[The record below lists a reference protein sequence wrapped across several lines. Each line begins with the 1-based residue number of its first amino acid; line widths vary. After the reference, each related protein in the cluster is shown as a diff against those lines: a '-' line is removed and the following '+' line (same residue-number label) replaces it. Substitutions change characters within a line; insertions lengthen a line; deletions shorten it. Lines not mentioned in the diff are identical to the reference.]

1 MRIPNNHTDDFS
13 KNLNDYFA
21 KIEDTHLERIKPFLA
36 TRELNVMLQ
45 DGSVTKSSTFDPK
58 HVVEFYR
65 SFLSDLK
72 NWKGDIQETT
82 GELNRITCQIST
94 ALDNYTIKGYFGIQ
108 FHVLP
113 YYKPDKQVI
122 GLQKE
127 LFELSTRNSA
137 LQESVSNIGNSTIK
151 QELKKMALDELE
163 FEDLFERLFQNQE
176 LIGKLEEKVKNIEES
191 YPELNGAEKRKSSI
205 ISELE
210 NLVIKLYQVSAITID
225 YNKLMQGEE
234 GIIVYFDVETI
245 HKKKGNGRG
254 KGKGMEKGNQTKS
267 VNFENIKDITKER
280 TTELFDE
287 VASALQHEFI

>member
-1 MRIPNNHTDDFS
+1 MRIPNNHTDGFS
-13 KNLNDYFA
+13 KNLNDHFA

-36 TRELNVMLQ
+36 ARELNVMLQ
-45 DGSVTKSSTFDPK
+45 DGTVTKSSTFDPK

-65 SFLSDLK
+65 SFLKYLK

-94 ALDNYTIKGYFGIQ
+94 ALDNYAIKGYFGIQ

-122 GLQKE
+122 LLQKE
-127 LFELSTRNSA
+127 LFELSTKNSA

-151 QELKKMALDELE
+151 QELKNMDLDELE
-163 FEDLFERLFQNQE
+163 FEDLFERLLQNQE
-176 LIGKLEEKVKNIEES
+176 LIGKLEEKLKNIEVS
-191 YPELNGAEKRKSSI
+191 YPELTGAEKRKSSI

-225 YNKLMQGEE
+225 HNKLMQGEE
-234 GIIVYFDVETI
+234 GIIVYFDMETI
-245 HKKKGNGRG
+245 DKKKG
-254 KGKGMEKGNQTKS
+254 KVKGMGKGNQTKS
-267 VNFENIKDITKER
+267 LNFEAMKDNLTKER
-280 TTELFDE
+280 ITELFNE
-287 VASALQHEFI
+287 VVSAMQHEFG

>member
-1 MRIPNNHTDDFS
+1 MRIPINQNDDFS
-13 KNLNDYFA
+13 KNLNDHFA

-58 HVVEFYR
+58 YVVKFYR

-94 ALDNYTIKGYFGIQ
+94 TLNNYTIKGYFGIQ

-113 YYKPDKQVI
+113 YYKPDNQVI
-122 GLQKE
+122 RLQKE
-127 LFELSTRNSA
+127 LFELSTKNSA

-151 QELKKMALDELE
+151 QELKNMALDELE
-163 FEDLFERLFQNQE
+163 FEDLFEKLFQNQE

-191 YPELNGAEKRKSSI
+191 YPELNGAEKRKGSI
-205 ISELE
+205 ISELDD
-210 NLVIKLYQVSAITID
+210 LVIKLYQVSAITID

-245 HKKKGNGRG
+245 DKKKGRG
-254 KGKGMEKGNQTKS
+254 KQNKS
-267 VNFENIKDITKER
+267 VNFEAMKSQTKVRITM
-280 TTELFDE
+280 LFDE
-287 VASALQHEFI
+287 IISVLRHKFV

>member
-245 HKKKGNGRG
+245 HKKKGKGRG
-254 KGKGMEKGNQTKS
+254 KGNQTKS

>member
-1 MRIPNNHTDDFS
+1 MCYPT
-13 KNLNDYFA
+13 
-21 KIEDTHLERIKPFLA
+21 
-36 TRELNVMLQ
+36 
-45 DGSVTKSSTFDPK
+45 
-58 HVVEFYR
+58 
-65 SFLSDLK
+65 
-72 NWKGDIQETT
+72 
-82 GELNRITCQIST
+82 IS
-94 ALDNYTIKGYFGIQ
+94 LINKLY
-108 FHVLP
+108 
-113 YYKPDKQVI
+113 

-191 YPELNGAEKRKSSI
+191 YPELNGAEKRKGSI

-210 NLVIKLYQVSAITID
+210 DLVIKLYQVSAITID

-245 HKKKGNGRG
+245 HKKK
-254 KGKGMEKGNQTKS
+254 EKEKEKEKEWKTEWKK
-267 VNFENIKDITKER
+267 EIKPN
-280 TTELFDE
+280 L
-287 VASALQHEFI
+287 

>member
-163 FEDLFERLFQNQE
+163 FEDLFERLLQNQE